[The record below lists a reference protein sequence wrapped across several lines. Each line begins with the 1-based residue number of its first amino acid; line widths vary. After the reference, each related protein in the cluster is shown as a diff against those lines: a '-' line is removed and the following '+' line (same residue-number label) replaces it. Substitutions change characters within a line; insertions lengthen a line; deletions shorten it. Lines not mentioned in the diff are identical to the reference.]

1 MGLFVWLTLDMC
13 DPIRVRVVP
22 GEERMVTHGSEAWAT
37 FDQSAGTMSAE
48 GNLTVIADRNLFR
61 V

>member
-1 MGLFVWLTLDMC
+1 MC